1 MAQVQG
7 HWLSR
12 LDDIPTATEEDLLRS
27 IITSDGMGG
36 EFKEK
41 CLKKLFDIRRP

>member
-1 MAQVQG
+1 MIQAQG

-12 LDDIPTATEEDLLRS
+12 LDDIPLATEEDLLRA
-27 IITSDGMGG
+27 ILTSDGMGK

-41 CLKKLFDIRRP
+41 CLEKLIAMRST